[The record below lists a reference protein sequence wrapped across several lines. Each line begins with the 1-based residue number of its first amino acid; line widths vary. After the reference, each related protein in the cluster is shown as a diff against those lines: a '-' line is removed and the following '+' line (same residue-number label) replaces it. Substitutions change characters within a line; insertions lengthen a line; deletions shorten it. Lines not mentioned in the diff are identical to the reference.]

1 MIFSDIEDTTF
12 VALYTVIKDV
22 LMGDYI
28 YKNIYTKIPL
38 LIDAR
43 NEEEA
48 REKAKEHCNR
58 KMILEEIREINVRDR
73 DKILNFYRLEV

>member
-22 LMGDYI
+22 LNNGYI
-28 YKNIYTKIPL
+28 YKNIYTMIPL
-38 LIDAR
+38 LIDAQ

-58 KMILEEIREINVRDR
+58 KMILEELREINVRDR
-73 DKILNFYRLEV
+73 KKILNFYR